1 MEKVDSMQEQMD
13 NISREMAILRKNQ
26 MEMLEIK
33 NKVTEVKN
41 VFDGFISRLDMAE
54 ERISE
59 LENHSN
65 FPNWNTKRK
74 NNEQKRAEYVKLWN
88 NIKRCNIPVIGIS
101 EGEEKE
107 NGAEEISGVIILKSF
122 PKLVTDIK
130 PQIQIT

>member
-13 NISREMAILRKNQ
+13 NISREIAILRKNQ

-65 FPNWNTKRK
+65 FPN
-74 NNEQKRAEYVKLWN
+74 
-88 NIKRCNIPVIGIS
+88 
-101 EGEEKE
+101 
-107 NGAEEISGVIILKSF
+107 
-122 PKLVTDIK
+122 
-130 PQIQIT
+130 

>member
-65 FPNWNTKRK
+65 FPN
-74 NNEQKRAEYVKLWN
+74 
-88 NIKRCNIPVIGIS
+88 
-101 EGEEKE
+101 
-107 NGAEEISGVIILKSF
+107 
-122 PKLVTDIK
+122 
-130 PQIQIT
+130 